1 LALQTARIPP
11 PFPERVA
18 HVLFTL
24 ESYTA
29 MPNPADL
36 DQLDELAAIQGVVNR
51 SGDFAASSRRPL
63 R

>member
-1 LALQTARIPP
+1 MALQTARIPP

-36 DQLDELAAIQGVVNR
+36 DQLDELAAIQGVANR
-51 SGDFAASSRRPL
+51 SGDFAA
-63 R
+63 